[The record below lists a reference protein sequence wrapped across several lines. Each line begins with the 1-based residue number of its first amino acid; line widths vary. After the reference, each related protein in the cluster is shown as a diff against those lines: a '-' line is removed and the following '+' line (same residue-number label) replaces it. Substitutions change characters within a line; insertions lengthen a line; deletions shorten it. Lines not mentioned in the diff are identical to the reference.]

1 MWKTKRAADV
11 MTTAVR
17 SIQRDQSLEE
27 AVRILTDEGISGA
40 PVVDHHGMVVG
51 VLSLHDVLAFL
62 GGLERGL
69 GKLGHFYYHSF
80 LRWDRAN
87 ESFGDLDVQDDLL
100 KDTSVDDVMTPDVIT
115 VAPDDAL
122 PQVVTRMVTSSI
134 HRVLVTDASGLC
146 GLVSSMDVMR
156 ALTEEL

>member
-11 MTTAVR
+11 MTAPVR

-40 PVVDHHGMVVG
+40 PVVDHHGQVVG
-51 VLSLHDVLAFL
+51 VLSLHDVLAYL

-69 GKLGHFYYHSF
+69 GKLGHFYYRSF
-80 LRWDRAN
+80 LRVDRADG
-87 ESFGDLDVQDDLL
+87 SFGGLDVEDDLL

-115 VAPDDAL
+115 VAPDDSL
-122 PQVVTRMVTSSI
+122 PQVVSRMVTSSI

-146 GLVSSMDVMR
+146 GLVSSMDMMR